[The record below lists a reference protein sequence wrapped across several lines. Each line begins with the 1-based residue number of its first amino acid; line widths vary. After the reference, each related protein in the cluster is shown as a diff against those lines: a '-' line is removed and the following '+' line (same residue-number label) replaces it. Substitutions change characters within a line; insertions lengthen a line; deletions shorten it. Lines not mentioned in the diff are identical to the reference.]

1 MEIQQTPLGR
11 AWGWLN
17 ARRTA
22 VIAVVF
28 WFALIVVS
36 RQYMTTND
44 VDFLEIAV
52 QLQTVLT
59 TAWYGPLLYLLIYL
73 LRPVILFP
81 ASLLTILGGTV
92 FGLWPGFLYV
102 LIAGTVS
109 AAIPYA
115 VGRWFSRGEPQNPLE
130 ESAIQRF
137 VRLLRRNP
145 FQAVL
150 TMRLTYLPYDAVSL
164 VAGSLRIPFLV
175 FMLATL
181 IGNVA
186 GTLSFVGVGASI
198 EGDLAAGEVSLN
210 PAVLVF
216 SGIVLIASIVL
227 SRIMSRSQAVK
238 TGETS

>member
-1 MEIQQTPLGR
+1 VW
-11 AWGWLN
+11 AWLKE
-17 ARRTA
+17 RRTA
-22 VIAVVF
+22 VIAVLF
-28 WFALIVVS
+28 WLVLIAVT
-36 RQYMTTND
+36 RQYMTINN
-44 VDFLEIAV
+44 VGFSELAV

-59 TAWYGPLLYLLIYL
+59 TAWYGPLLYLLVYL

-81 ASLLTILGGTV
+81 ASLLTILGGNV

-102 LIAGTVS
+102 LVAGTVS
-109 AAIPYA
+109 AAIPYGI
-115 VGRWFSRGEPQNPLE
+115 GRWFAKEEAHKPLD

-137 VRLLRRNP
+137 IRVLRRNP

-150 TMRLTYLPYDAVSL
+150 TMRLIYLPYDAVSF
-164 VAGSLRIPFLV
+164 VAGSLRIPFLL

-216 SGIVLIASIVL
+216 SGIVLIASIAV
-227 SRIMSRSQAVK
+227 SRIMSRSQQSKPEEV
-238 TGETS
+238 S